1 MRLASRAGLL
11 ACVALAAPAHVHA
24 PTADAP
30 DTMRGAAAPAVVR
43 VEMAEVTD
51 RAPAPARV
59 NRAGGVM
66 SSDAALLVGWTGDNG
81 GEGR

>member
-1 MRLASRAGLL
+1 MRLASRAGLF
-11 ACVALAAPAHVHA
+11 ACVALAAPVHVHA

-43 VEMAEVTD
+43 VERVEVTD
-51 RAPAPARV
+51 RAPVPARG
-59 NRAGGVM
+59 NSAGGVM
-66 SSDAALLVGWTGDNG
+66 SSDAALLIGWTADDS